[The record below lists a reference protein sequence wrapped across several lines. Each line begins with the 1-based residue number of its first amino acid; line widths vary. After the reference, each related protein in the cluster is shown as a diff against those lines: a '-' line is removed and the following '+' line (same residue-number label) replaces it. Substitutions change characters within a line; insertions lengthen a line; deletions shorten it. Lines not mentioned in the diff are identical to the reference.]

1 MEVLTDLVRNV
12 IVIILLTTFLDML
25 LPSSSMQRFVK
36 VIMGLFVL
44 ISVLTPVLNIFTN
57 DQDFAVFNWH
67 QAGKQEGYTTVLQD
81 SNRLTSVNQELFL
94 QNYAVRVEKQM
105 EALVKLVK
113 GANEVKVTVQLQ
125 QGKQMGTLEGI
136 KSVQVLVSNK
146 EAIENQESSL
156 NIKPI
161 KIKISDDVKQ
171 KAVKEIERK
180 SASSLATG
188 RMAVSSSEKR
198 TAEEIKKT
206 ISQYFGLE
214 VKQINVLF
222 LVI

>member
-1 MEVLTDLVRNV
+1 MEVLADLVRNV

-44 ISVLTPVLNIFTN
+44 VAVLTPVLNIFTR

-67 QAGKQEGYTTVLQD
+67 QAGIQEGYTTVLQD
-81 SNRLTSVNQELFL
+81 GNRLTSVNQELFL

-125 QGKQMGTLEGI
+125 QGKQVGTLEGI
-136 KSVQVLVSNK
+136 KSVQVLVLNK
-146 EAIENQESSL
+146 EEPEDKESSL
-156 NIKPI
+156 GIKPI
-161 KIKISDDVKQ
+161 KIKISDDAKQ
-171 KAVKEIERK
+171 KAVEEIERK
-180 SASSLATG
+180 SASGLANR
-188 RMAVSSSEKR
+188 RMAVSTSEKK

-222 LVI
+222 

>member
-57 DQDFAVFNWH
+57 DQDFAVFSWH
-67 QAGKQEGYTTVLQD
+67 QAGMQEGYTTVLQD
-81 SNRLTSVNQELFL
+81 SNRLTSVNQELFQ
-94 QNYAVRVEKQM
+94 QNYAIRVEKQM

-113 GANEVKVTVQLQ
+113 GAKEVKVTVQLQ
-125 QGKQMGTLEGI
+125 QGKQVGTLEGI
-136 KSVQVLVSNK
+136 KSVQVLVSNQ
-146 EAIENQESSL
+146 EVIEDQEGSL

-161 KIKISDDVKQ
+161 KIKISDDAKQ
-171 KAVKEIERK
+171 KEAKEMERE

-188 RMAVSSSEKR
+188 RRAVSSSEKR
-198 TAEEIKKT
+198 TAEEIQKT

-214 VKQINVLF
+214 VNKINVLF